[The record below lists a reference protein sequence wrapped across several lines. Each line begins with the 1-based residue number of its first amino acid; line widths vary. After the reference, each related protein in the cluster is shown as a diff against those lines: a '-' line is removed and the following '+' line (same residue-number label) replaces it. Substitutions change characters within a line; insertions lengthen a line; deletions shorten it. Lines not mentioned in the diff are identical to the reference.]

1 MNLPALRSLVRRDLK
16 DEDTSDYR
24 WTDEELNRHIDHAV
38 REFSLSLPRE
48 AVAVLTTQVGG
59 RELFLATLSDRVLVE
74 AVEYPRGM
82 YPPSYVQFSV
92 WGDTLTLL
100 VDNVPGAGEEVAVY
114 YGRLHTLDSTTSTIP
129 PHLEEVVAAGAEG
142 FACQEWASFAINRVN
157 TGGAG
162 TWREYLTFGQEKLGA
177 FMEALARYGR
187 RGSIRARRLYS
198 PAEPKPSQTT
208 DWGP

>member
-1 MNLPALRSLVRRDLK
+1 MNLSALRSLVRRDLT
-16 DEDTSDYR
+16 DEDFSNYR

-38 REFSLSLPRE
+38 REFSLALPRE
-48 AVAVLTTQVGG
+48 AVAVLTPQAGS
-59 RELFLATLSDRVLVE
+59 RELSLATLSDRVVVE
-74 AVEYPRGM
+74 AVEYPRGK
-82 YPPSYVQFSV
+82 YPPSYVPFSV

-114 YGRLHTLDSTTSTIP
+114 YGGLHTLDNTTSTIP
-129 PHLEEVVAAGAEG
+129 PQLEEVVAMGAEG
-142 FACQEWASFAINRVN
+142 FACLEWANFAINRVN

-162 TWREYLTFGQEKLGA
+162 TWREYLTFGQNRLGT

-187 RGSIRARRLYS
+187 KGSLRARRLYR
-198 PAEPKPSQTT
+198 PAEPKPSQAT